1 MYEVSIYANPE
12 DFLDWDKPLSQQ
24 SEKVRAAAN
33 KAWGGGIDTET
44 AGERYAPMSPEM
56 VGKFKDLGIPGIK
69 YLDQGSRA
77 AGEGSRNY
85 VVFDPAIVSILRK
98 YGLAGMLGGAA
109 MAASGSQPADAA
121 PSSNALSRR
130 Q

>member
-85 VVFDPAIVSILRK
+85 VVFNPDIIEILRK
-98 YGLAGMLGGAA
+98 YGVLAPTATAGALA
-109 MAASGSQPADAA
+109 YGTNDTQ
-121 PSSNALSRR
+121 
-130 Q
+130 